1 VALVRG
7 EQPGPCVGLRADMDA
22 LPIQET
28 ADVPYRS
35 VHDGCMHA
43 CGHDGKASLLHAK
56 VGPFQTRLVLFAT
69 GHVSALL
76 AAAKILNKE
85 RASLKGV
92 VKFIFQPAEE
102 GFHGAPAM
110 IKDGCLEDGPLGPR
124 VDSIYGISAHLLCPL
139 ICLCLLAIFSPR

>member
-1 VALVRG
+1 MALIRG

-22 LPIQET
+22 LAIQET

-35 VHDGCMHA
+35 VHDACMHA
-43 CGHDGKASLLHAK
+43 CGHDGKTSL
-56 VGPFQTRLVLFAT
+56 VCRSRVIFSTRLVLFAT

-76 AAAKILNKE
+76 TAAKILNKE

-92 VKFIFQPAEE
+92 VKLIFQPAEE
-102 GFHGAPAM
+102 GFHGALAM

-124 VDSIYGISAHLLCPL
+124 VDSIYGISAAHLLCPHL
-139 ICLCLLAIFSPR
+139 SL